1 MVINA
6 DTEINVTDTDD
17 KETVIDIDNTS
28 SSNIA
33 TQVGQSFMDQVELLC
48 EKEEDECYDFQDEG
62 FNFEQLLF
70 YSRD

>member
-48 EKEEDECYDFQDEG
+48 EKEEDECYDFQDED